1 MKLAVI
7 DGSSLLFRAFYA
19 LPLLI
24 SKSGVYTNAVVG
36 FYNMLSRLLKDEN
49 PDGVI
54 IAFDKSKETFR
65 KKKYSEYKG
74 TRKPTPEELKMQIP
88 MLKEFSAALGI
99 CFIEFE
105 GYEADDIIGTLATK
119 AAANGDDALVI
130 TGDRDALQL
139 LRQNLRVYFTK
150 KGISEVKIYDEDVF
164 KEEYGIEPI
173 RLIDLKG
180 LMGDSSDNI
189 PGVPNVGEKTALK
202 LIKEYGSLENVYE
215 NLDKISGKKLNEN
228 LTNYKEQAFLSKEL
242 ATICLDAP
250 NLERDSKEYVM
261 KPDYSAFREFCRKYE
276 LNKILADFEKRF
288 KPVSPSLSLFDD
300 EEQET
305 LEDEVSLDFEKIDDI
320 NELEKFSADK
330 PLTFG
335 LHTTGR
341 AVDMRLLGVML
352 NDGEKIGY
360 IGADS
365 LIFSHTLELLKNAKT
380 LWTVDKKILYHAGL
394 PDLTNATDIFL
405 GLYLLYPEA
414 EGKLDKLAALAL
426 PEKVFPQKLKDPLK
440 ILALQTIL
448 SQTTGQMVLD
458 ELKERDLF
466 SLYENIE
473 EPLIK
478 VLYDM
483 EKAGVYLNS
492 AKLQEESLKAAKKLE
507 ALENEIYGLAG
518 ENFNINSPKVL
529 GSVLFE
535 KLGYPH
541 GRKTQRGYSTDVE
554 VLEGLKSEERPI
566 IDKILEYRTFSKL
579 KSTYL
584 DGLLPLISKKTKRL
598 HTTFNQKITA
608 TGRLSSS
615 EPNLQN
621 IPVRTD
627 AGRAIREMFTP
638 NDGYELFL
646 SADYSQI
653 ELRVLAH
660 LSKDENMTAAFL
672 NGDDIH
678 ARTAAEVFNTPMEE
692 VTKEQRRRAKAVN
705 FGIVYGI
712 SDFGLAKDLGITRHE
727 AKEYIEKYFEK
738 FSGIKAFIDDTVKRA
753 KEQGYVTT
761 MFNRR
766 RALPGIFSKNFN
778 IRSFAER
785 MAMNTPIQGS
795 AADIIKLAMIKTHN
809 ALKATNL
816 KSRILLQ
823 VHDELVIETTKAEI
837 EKVKEIV
844 KDAMENAVKL
854 SVPLIVDMN
863 AGENWGESK

>member
-1 MKLAVI
+1 MKIAVI

-19 LPLLI
+19 LPLLS
-24 SKSGVYTNAVVG
+24 SKNGVYTNAVVG
-36 FYNMLSRLLKDEN
+36 FYNMLSRLLKDES
-49 PDGVI
+49 PEGVI

-65 KKKYSEYKG
+65 KKKYAEYKG
-74 TRKPTPEELKMQIP
+74 TRKPMPEELKMQIP
-88 MLKEFSAALGI
+88 MLKELSDALGI
-99 CFIEFE
+99 CFIELE
-105 GYEADDIIGTLATK
+105 GFEADDIIGTIATK

-139 LRQNLRVYFTK
+139 LRPNLRVYFTK
-150 KGISEVKIYDEDVF
+150 KGISEVKTYDEDIF

-173 RLIDLKG
+173 KLIDLKG
-180 LMGDSSDNI
+180 LMGDTSDNI
-189 PGVPNVGEKTALK
+189 PGVPKVGEKTALK
-202 LIKEYGSLENVYE
+202 LLKEYGSLEGIYE
-215 NLDKISGKKLNEN
+215 NLDKISGKKLKEN

-250 NLERDSKEYVM
+250 NLERDFKEYVM
-261 KPDYSAFREFCRKYE
+261 KPDYAAFREFCRKYE
-276 LNKILADFEKRF
+276 LHKILADFEKRF
-288 KPVSPSLSLFDD
+288 KPASPALSLFDD
-300 EEQET
+300 VAKET
-305 LEDEVSLDFEKIDDI
+305 EDEVSLDFTIINDI
-320 NELEKFSADK
+320 SALEKFNIDK

-335 LHTTGR
+335 LYTTGR
-341 AVDMRLLGVML
+341 AVDTRLLGIML
-352 NDGEKIGY
+352 NDGENIGY
-360 IGADS
+360 VGADS
-365 LIFSHTLELLKNAKT
+365 LIFSRVLEFLKKVKT
-380 LWTVDKKILYHAGL
+380 LWVVDKKLLYHAGL
-394 PDLTNATDIFL
+394 SDLANANDIFL

-414 EGKLDKLAALAL
+414 EGKLDKLAPLAL

-440 ILALQTIL
+440 VLTLQTIL
-448 SQTTGQMVLD
+448 SQATGQRVLD
-458 ELKERDLF
+458 ELKECNLF

-483 EKAGVYLNS
+483 ERAGVYLNS
-492 AKLQEESLKAAKKLE
+492 AKLKEESLKAAKKLA
-507 ALENEIYGLAG
+507 ALENEIYALAG
-518 ENFNINSPKVL
+518 ESFNINSPKML
-529 GSVLFE
+529 GYVLFE
-535 KLGYPH
+535 KLGYPRGKKNH
-541 GRKTQRGYSTDVE
+541 RGYSTDVE
-554 VLEGLKSEERPI
+554 VLYGLKSEERPI

-584 DGLLPLISKKTKRL
+584 DGLLPLISTKTNRL
-598 HTTFNQKITA
+598 HTTFNQKVTA

-621 IPVRTD
+621 IPVRTET
-627 AGRAIREMFTP
+627 GRVIREMFTP

-672 NGDDIH
+672 KGDDIH

-712 SDFGLAKDLGITRHE
+712 SDFGLAKDLGISRHE

-738 FSGIKAFIDDTVKRA
+738 FSGIKAFIDDTVKHA
-753 KEQGYVTT
+753 KEKGYVTT

-809 ALKATNL
+809 ALKAANL

-823 VHDELVIETTKAEI
+823 VHDELVIETTRAEI

-844 KDAMENAVKL
+844 KDAMENVVKL
-854 SVPLIVDMN
+854 DVPLIVDMN
-863 AGENWGESK
+863 EGENWGECK